1 MESKVAKN
9 TSNYW
14 SFSISL
20 LGNSVAIKPVLQQQI
35 LASIAL
41 SSKSLVTNNLPDQA
55 EITLETIPRHRLE
68 TIPRHRLTDDTAIL
82 YRCAI
87 ALKLSSLWKS
97 AALDIANKIAG
108 SLAGSYQDTANE
120 EAGKKD
126 TGKTLD
132 PFSTLPCLSVT
143 TSSSDLATPNQADL
157 DFSIEVV
164 SPGWIQFRL
173 SDRGLAT
180 WLQQLIQISPLL
192 SDWEDYSS
200 IGLQRKGEPG
210 DRDSKIKNRC
220 SQEVEI
226 THQGRLSERSKTAHT
241 LFQIQYAHARCCS
254 LLRLAHRE
262 GLIELSD
269 LECKTR
275 SWQWVKPNPI
285 PWMFDDLE
293 MESEPRRLRLGHP
306 AERGLIAQLL
316 DGTDRISS
324 LTPASAI
331 KLAHALSR
339 ALETFY
345 SACRIWGEVKTET
358 PQLAQARLGLVAV
371 TQKLLRSLLEDQLG
385 VTAPPEV

>member
-1 MESKVAKN
+1 M
-9 TSNYW
+9 
-14 SFSISL
+14 
-20 LGNSVAIKPVLQQQI
+20 
-35 LASIAL
+35 
-41 SSKSLVTNNLPDQA
+41 
-55 EITLETIPRHRLE
+55 
-68 TIPRHRLTDDTAIL
+68 TDDTAIL

-132 PFSTLPCLSVT
+132 LLSTLPCLAVT
-143 TSSSDLATPNQADL
+143 TSSSDLATPNQAGL
-157 DFSIEVV
+157 DFSVEVV

-173 SDRGLAT
+173 TDRGLAT

-210 DRDSKIKNRC
+210 DRDSKIKKRY
-220 SQEVEI
+220 SQELEI
-226 THQGRLSERSKTAHT
+226 THPGRLSERSKTAQT
-241 LFQIQYAHARCCS
+241 LFQVQYAHARCCS

-269 LECKTR
+269 LECKAP

-293 MESEPRRLRLGHP
+293 MEGEPRRLRLGHP

-316 DGTDRISS
+316 EGTDRISS

-331 KLAHALSR
+331 KLAHALSK
-339 ALETFY
+339 AFETFY

-385 VTAPPEV
+385 VTAPPEL